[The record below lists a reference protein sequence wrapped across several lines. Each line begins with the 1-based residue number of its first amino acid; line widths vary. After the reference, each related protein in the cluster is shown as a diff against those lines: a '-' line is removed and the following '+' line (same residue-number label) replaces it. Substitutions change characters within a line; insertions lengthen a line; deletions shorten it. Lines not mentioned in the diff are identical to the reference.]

1 MVNRLANKEKGQAIL
16 LVLSILGVASII
28 GLSFLYMSQVQLR
41 SISAYI
47 GRLQTKYL
55 AESGINYAKGALEFD
70 AGLNKMD
77 SEDELW
83 RSVFSGSDVD
93 IDNDGTKESK
103 WFDVQ
108 DDQGNNVGRYAVLVR
123 DEAAKV
129 NINGDESIIRRF
141 FDSRGLSG
149 QSIADGILKYRY
161 GSDQKPGVANTDDNS
176 NKASLESDFLDND
189 GDGVIDEANEGVDEP
204 QEFSVEN
211 PRGDDRPFVV
221 ADELKKISGITGD
234 NFKDISRFI
243 TVSSKDDE
251 RDVDGFLRQNINYI
265 KPDNLIKIMLDKG
278 VSSPWQKALNT
289 IDSLDENLSRTK
301 AYKHYNL
308 LLPETSQA
316 SGNWTWVNNHYECD
330 IPGGTGVWTWHSLEF
345 SDGEYYCYIYG
356 VDDDPVGDVTIGNK
370 TQTNVQHGDAFI
382 MSENRKVKVEG
393 GVFSIS
399 IQNNADFG
407 ETCYFS
413 SAELVPEEVAEGN
426 ALLSKEVHGV
436 EAVRINEIMVA
447 PKLEKNTVA
456 TQGPGG
462 AWVWQSSMF
471 VNADSQSGRQGE
483 GRWVFTGIPNG
494 YYYLRVSGQT
504 GEFVGDVE
512 INGRTQRSMRDGDYF
527 TESNTVYVN
536 SNQLVV
542 TIQNNLRDK
551 TCYFKGMTLSQQ
563 PDAEYIE
570 LVNISNNSFDLSGW
584 EVDTTGQ
591 EAAIAFLPQGTTISP
606 YDYLVLCVDKDDTAT
621 GLSSNHIAFV
631 DTWGNQKS
639 VQLDFLR
646 ALDRDFDFLK
656 DIPVEGENF
665 IVLRDKKGLIVDAV
679 EYLSSQVS
687 NYSSLERG
695 DPTEQA
701 DNNRNSEFD
710 GWFATS
716 DLSGGTPGRVNDNL
730 GMQEDEFYDH
740 DIHEVIVRNSPITAL
755 SDLMYVPKT
764 YNWERYTDSEER
776 EQVLKDLSLI
786 ADSLTFSGILLSPQ
800 DHNVSGWIAISGGN
814 KGFYSNTTEEEGVWK
829 WEDLDNGDFF
839 LTISGEYN
847 EAITVSYKKADG
859 SWQVLSQEIL
869 PNEEGL
875 AFCGVISIGS
885 DKTNG
890 TEDNILEIKLQ
901 NKSQSETAHF
911 YSLRLNPIQT
921 VYGRININTAPEE
934 VLVSLPNVTQQS
946 ANDIIKER
954 PFGNKDGIYKGVGD
968 LFLSNVFGGDTSQ
981 LGALSNYVTV
991 RSNVF
996 EIIAR
1001 AQVLDADRVIAQQE
1015 IKTIIER
1022 Q

>member
-1 MVNRLANKEKGQAIL
+1 
-16 LVLSILGVASII
+16 
-28 GLSFLYMSQVQLR
+28 MSQTQLR
-41 SISAYI
+41 GISSYM

-55 AESGINYAKGALEFD
+55 AEAGINYAKGVLEFD
-70 AGLNKMD
+70 AGANKLD
-77 SEDELW
+77 SQDELW
-83 RSVFSGSDVD
+83 RSVFAGSDVD
-93 IDNDGTKESK
+93 IDDDGTKESK
-103 WFDVQ
+103 WFNIQ
-108 DDQGNNVGRYAVLVR
+108 DDQGNNIGRYAVLVR

-129 NINGDESIIRRF
+129 NINGDEAIIRKF
-141 FDSRGLSG
+141 FDSVGLSG
-149 QSIADGILKYRY
+149 QSITDGILKYRY

-176 NKASLESDFLDND
+176 NKASLESDSLDND
-189 GDGVIDEANEGVDEP
+189 GDGIVDEANEGVDEP
-204 QEFSVEN
+204 QEFSIEK

-221 ADELKKISGITGD
+221 VDELKKIEGITSD
-234 NFKDISRFI
+234 NFKDISGFI
-243 TVSSKDDE
+243 TVSSKDHE
-251 RDVDGFLRQNINYI
+251 RDAEGSIRQNINYI

-278 VSSPWQKALNT
+278 VSSPWQKAVNT
-289 IDSLDENLSRTK
+289 IDSLDRNLSRTK
-301 AYKHYNL
+301 VYKHYNL
-308 LLPETSQA
+308 LSSESSQA
-316 SGNWTWVNNHYECD
+316 SGSWIWANNHYECD
-330 IPGGTGVWTWHSLEF
+330 IPGGTGVWTWYNLDF

-356 VDDDPVGDVTIGNK
+356 IEDDPIGDVKILGK
-370 TQTNVQHGDAFI
+370 TQSSMQNGDAFV
-382 MSENRKVKVEG
+382 MNENRKVTVAG

-399 IQNNADFG
+399 IENNEDFG
-407 ETCYFS
+407 QTCYFS
-413 SAELVPEEVAEGN
+413 SIELVPEEVSEST

-436 EAVRINEIMVA
+436 EAIRINEIMVS
-447 PKLEKNTVA
+447 PKIEKNTVA

-471 VNADSQSGRQGE
+471 VNADSQSGQQGE
-483 GRWVFTGIPNG
+483 GRWIFTGIPNG

-512 INGRTQRSMRDGDYF
+512 INGRTQSSMRDGDYF
-527 TESNTVYVN
+527 TESETVYAS

-551 TCYFKGMTLSQQ
+551 TCYFKGIILSQQ

-570 LVNISNNSFDLSGW
+570 LLNISNNSFNLSGW
-584 EVDTTGQ
+584 AVETTGQ
-591 EAAIAFLPQGTTISP
+591 EAAIAFIPQGTTISP
-606 YDYLVLCVDKDDTAT
+606 YDYLVLCVDKDDTAN

-631 DTWGNQKS
+631 DTWGVQKS

-646 ALDRDFDFLK
+646 TLDRDFDFLK
-656 DIPVEGENF
+656 DVPVEGENF
-665 IVLRDKKGLIVDAV
+665 IVLRNEKGLIVDAA

-695 DPTEQA
+695 DPTEQT
-701 DNNRNSEFD
+701 DSNRNSEFD

-740 DIHEVIVRNSPITAL
+740 DIHEVIVRNAPITVL

-776 EQVLKDLSLI
+776 EEVLKDLSLI
-786 ADSLTFSGILLSPQ
+786 TDSLTLSGILFSPKE
-800 DHNVSGWIAISGGN
+800 HNVSGWIEISGVS
-814 KGFYSNTTEEEGVWK
+814 KGFYSDTPKEEGVWK
-829 WEDLDNGDFF
+829 WEDLENGDYF
-839 LTISGEYN
+839 LTISGEFN
-847 EAITVSYKKADG
+847 EALTVSYKKADG
-859 SWQVLSQEIL
+859 SWQVLSQGIL

-875 AFCGVISIGS
+875 AFCGVINIGS
-885 DKTNG
+885 DKPNG
-890 TEDNILEIKLQ
+890 TEDNVLEIKLQ
-901 NKSQSETAHF
+901 NESQSEIAHF
-911 YSLRLNPIQT
+911 YSLRLDPGQN
-921 VYGRININTAPEE
+921 VYGRININTAPQE
-934 VLVSLPNVTQQS
+934 VLLSLPNVTQQS
-946 ANDIIKER
+946 ASDIIKGR

-1022 Q
+1022 